1 MPNNIVDIAQI
12 VGGLALLVFSIWLTQ
27 RGRGW
32 KAIIS
37 LTSLLLLFFV
47 AIIASISIFSS
58 SKVLGVL
65 LLLGAVIIFPF
76 LLFLFYQ
83 KEAARQIGAE
93 LRKRGIKTKRMLRG
107 IAKTK

>member
-12 VGGLALLVFSIWLTQ
+12 VGGLILLAFSIWLTQ

-32 KAIIS
+32 KAIII

-47 AIIASISIFSS
+47 AIIASISLFAS
-58 SKVLGVL
+58 SKILGVIL
-65 LLLGAVIIFPF
+65 LLVAVIAFPG

-83 KEAARQIGAE
+83 KEAARQIGQE
-93 LRKRGIKTKRMLRG
+93 LKKRGIRTE
-107 IAKTK
+107 